1 MKGHFPLISA
11 LVALLL
17 LTAGC
22 FGRGERAAAPDSEPT
37 ATTSAPVAVE
47 TATPSAPADAEEEA
61 PSAEDEPAAETEDE
75 TEGETE
81 ESGGDEADTSESET
95 SESEN
100 QEEAA
105 DAMPLMGE
113 VRAVEDVPEINSYR
127 THITVNS
134 QTERGEDYIE
144 AEGAYVKEPKADQLT
159 VTFLQGDETQ
169 QIATLYV
176 DGVRYL
182 SMGDTWMQSPAQTF
196 SNISELTL
204 MTPQNIS
211 GIIPQMEVIGTET
224 VNGLVA
230 THYRGSKEII
240 PIVGTEGDT
249 LDVSRVESAQI
260 DIWGDETYN
269 AIIKLTLEARNTEPP
284 MTATITFDYT
294 DINSDIIIEAPETL
308 PVSEEPVAEGD
319 FVPNN
324 ELGALLGFNL
334 MFPTGSTV
342 ETVVGT
348 SLYVVVGPY
357 GLEQATNMIE
367 LNMEANGYS
376 QISKS
381 DGPGGG
387 TLFIFQQGDKIVSI
401 TLTEAGDEMTRFQ
414 FATGQ

>member
-1 MKGHFPLISA
+1 MKAHFPLISA

-37 ATTSAPVAVE
+37 ATTSAPAAVE
-47 TATPSAPADAEEEA
+47 TATPSEPVDAPVDAEEEA
-61 PSAEDEPAAETEDE
+61 APAEAETAA
-75 TEGETE
+75 EGETE
-81 ESGGDEADTSESET
+81 AAGGDEANTSAPEN

-196 SNISELTL
+196 SDISELTL

-260 DIWGDETYN
+260 DIWADETHN

-294 DINSDIIIEAPETL
+294 DLNSDITIEAPETL

-348 SLYVVVGPY
+348 NLYVVVGPY
-357 GLEQATNMIE
+357 GLEQATSMIE

-376 QISKS
+376 QISKT
-381 DGPGGG
+381 DGPAGG
-387 TLFIFQQGDKIVSI
+387 TLLIFQQGDKIVSI
-401 TLTEAGDEMTRFQ
+401 TLTEAGEEMTRFQ